1 MPLSEL
7 ILHSVIRAFEAAAPW
22 AFSAALMLIAIGMLM
37 EFPLE
42 KEHAWFWQLTR
53 TGSSL

>member
-1 MPLSEL
+1 MK
-7 ILHSVIRAFEAAAPW
+7 RM
-22 AFSAALMLIAIGMLM
+22 MLIAIGMLM

-42 KEHAWFWQLTR
+42 KELAWFWQLTR